1 MFPYDIKTH
10 FNPFPYPKGGL
21 APLRHELAVYDYVE
35 KQRHYR
41 EQGETLDVVPIAQA
55 AVQWTRGFVTR
66 LFARRALPSV
76 STGKECPGLK
86 HSPRAGG

>member
-1 MFPYDIKTH
+1 MLPYDIETY

-41 EQGETLDVVPIAQA
+41 EQAEPLDVMPIAQA
-55 AVQWTRGFVTR
+55 AVQWTRGFAIR

-76 STGKECPGLK
+76 STGKDRP
-86 HSPRAGG
+86 